1 MTTTFVT
8 VVRPPKADLAVLR
21 SAVALIALVT
31 RVTFSWIYRHGRRP
45 AHVKRTLMARYGLL
59 ARHWSGCRADARAA
73 ASSWWEGGQEAVQRL
88 GSRLEELRNRRDKD
102 ALRPNR
108 KRRNAVATRKA
119 ETALSRL
126 LKELKGLPR
135 WCFGGRRLLRQGRI
149 REWRRRRGSQALFCG
164 ERGAPAG
171 NGVATWFPPPAAP
184 AGCSRASAPKHL
196 PGGSLRLRLPRD
208 SGPKH
213 LTLEGLRFTATELFI
228 LELAFDFRDPVTW
241 RVKLLPRG
249 KVQLSVTVEEPD
261 SPVFSDPARGA
272 VGVDLNAGHVALCH
286 VSGDGHVIGRR
297 RIPLDRDSHS
307 VHAAAWAVVR
317 SASERRCPIVLED
330 LDFRSKK
337 AWLRSYG
344 KRFASVLSN
353 FRSRQFRDA
362 VERAAR
368 RSGVEVVYVN
378 PAWTTKLGKLKHSA
392 RLSLGVHHAAAFVIG
407 RRGLGF
413 CEGVAGE
420 TLSCTVECV
429 STSDRSHT
437 LLQKLPSAWLTGGR
451 RHSVKRG
458 ARTASVVHVEGNG
471 SRRPLGL
478 SVGGG
483 SPPAVGGALH
493 V

>member
-21 SAVALIALVT
+21 WAVALIALVT

-59 ARHWSGCRADARAA
+59 ARHWSGCRADAQAA
-73 ASSWWEGGQEAVQRL
+73 ARSWQEGGEEAVQRL
-88 GSRLEELRNRRDKD
+88 VGRLEELRYRRDKD
-102 ALRPNR
+102 ALRPNT

-149 REWRRRRGSQALFCG
+149 REWRERRGSQAVFCG
-164 ERGAPAG
+164 ERRKQAG
-171 NGVATWFPPPAAP
+171 NEVATWFPPPAAP

-208 SGPKH
+208 SGPKY
-213 LTLEGLRFTATELFI
+213 LTLEGLRFTPTELFI
-228 LELAFDFRDPVTW
+228 LDLAVEFKDPVTW
-241 RVKLLPRG
+241 RVKLLPKG
-249 KVQLSVTVEEPD
+249 KVQLSVTVEEPE

-272 VGVDLNAGHVALCH
+272 VGVDLNAEHVAVCV
-286 VSGDGHVIGRR
+286 VSGDGHVVGRR
-297 RIPLDRDSHS
+297 RIPLERDSDS
-307 VHAAAWAVVR
+307 IQTAARKVVACA
-317 SASERRCPIVLED
+317 SARWCPIVLED

-344 KRFASVLSN
+344 KHFASVLSN

-368 RSGVEVVYVN
+368 RSGIEVVYVN
-378 PAWTTKLGKLKHSA
+378 PAWTTKLGKLKHAA

-413 CEGVAGE
+413 CEGVVGE

-458 ARTASVVHVEGNG
+458 ARTASVVHVEGDG

-478 SVGGG
+478 SAGGG
-483 SPPAVGGALH
+483 SPPAVGGAVH